1 MGSVNEEAHREDLLI
16 IPVATT
22 EVGHFGYRILNQ
34 VGISYVARGIYYL
47 IVACTMSDP

>member
-1 MGSVNEEAHREDLLI
+1 MGSVNEEAHREDVLI

-34 VGISYVARGIYYL
+34 VGELV
-47 IVACTMSDP
+47 MSLVGSIT